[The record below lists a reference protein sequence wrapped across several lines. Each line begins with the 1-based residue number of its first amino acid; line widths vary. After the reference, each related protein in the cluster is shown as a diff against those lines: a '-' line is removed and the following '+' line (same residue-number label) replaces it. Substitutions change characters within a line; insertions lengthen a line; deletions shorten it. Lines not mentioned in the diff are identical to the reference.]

1 MDILLTQMMG
11 LSDLPASENAEPKRQ
26 RVATLEVAPLCPATS
41 GLGFDA
47 IDHLAQNLAMGICGG
62 SDMSPFDVC
71 MQAMEDM
78 GGEVRSSQTPH
89 RLLLVAE
96 TKSRFAVT
104 KANPWDL
111 SVALGHMVLH
121 FEPHRLTEEVAP
133 LAIPNHVRLE
143 TSFAQARSEASVFAT
158 SFLMPQ
164 DKMRR
169 LWQAGGLEAAAKALR
184 LSRALVSRRAAQLG
198 LVSL

>member
-11 LSDLPASENAEPKRQ
+11 LSELPPPQSVEPKRQ
-26 RVATLEVAPLCPATS
+26 RVASLEVAPLCPATS
-41 GLGFDA
+41 GLSFDA
-47 IDHLAQNLAMGICGG
+47 IDQLAQNLAACVSSGNDL
-62 SDMSPFDVC
+62 SSFDVC

-96 TKSRFAVT
+96 AKSRFAVT
-104 KANPWDL
+104 QANPWDL

-121 FEPHRLTEEVAP
+121 FEPHRLTEEFAP
-133 LAIPNHVRLE
+133 LAVPNHVRLE
-143 TSFAQARSEASVFAT
+143 TSFAQARSEASAFAT

-184 LSRALVSRRAAQLG
+184 ISRALVSRRAAQLG